1 MADDDSSMRSLL
13 KHQTSNPKGRLPEDM
28 PVPDWLADPS
38 HRTKVVAKPIYFLAS
53 LSKNISSCTKVD
65 AIRFKKYFGY
75 TIKTNRNSSISQ
87 IMTASKAVAEH
98 LFDNHEF
105 CDVKWCKPLEQ
116 LKEGGK
122 GA

>member
-1 MADDDSSMRSLL
+1 
-13 KHQTSNPKGRLPEDM
+13 M

-75 TIKTNRNSSISQ
+75 MIKTNRGSSISQ
-87 IMTASKAVAEH
+87 IMTASKTVVKH

-105 CDVKWCKPLEQ
+105 CDVTWCKPLKE
-116 LKEGGK
+116 LKEGGRGERSLVNHTIEIK
-122 GA
+122 